1 MPLIAV
7 GLEPQTFSMHFVTP
21 DLTLAATKLG
31 RDLLLGGHRRLVAVE
46 SPGRTALTQAL
57 RQSAQRYAPDAV
69 VDTCSPTEVATL
81 LGDGAV
87 AFVCESVRAAQLA
100 RAVINDNATGDV
112 ALAAIGCREEASVA
126 PCSGYY
132 VSPEAIAQAVAGL
145 LTDPPPR
152 PANLWL
158 TCEWFDGGTM
168 SLPEAERPAR
178 GPQIRQPMYATLAS

>member
-1 MPLIAV
+1 M
-7 GLEPQTFSMHFVTP
+7 
-21 DLTLAATKLG
+21 
-31 RDLLLGGHRRLVAVE
+31 
-46 SPGRTALTQAL
+46 TQAL

-112 ALAAIGCREEASVA
+112 ALAAIGCREETSVA

-132 VSPEAIAQAVAGL
+132 VSPEAIAQAA
-145 LTDPPPR
+145 
-152 PANLWL
+152 
-158 TCEWFDGGTM
+158 
-168 SLPEAERPAR
+168 
-178 GPQIRQPMYATLAS
+178 